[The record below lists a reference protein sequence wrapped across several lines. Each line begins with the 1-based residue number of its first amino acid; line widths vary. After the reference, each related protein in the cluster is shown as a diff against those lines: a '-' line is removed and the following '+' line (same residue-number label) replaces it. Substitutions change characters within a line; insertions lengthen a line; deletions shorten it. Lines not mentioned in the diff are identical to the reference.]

1 MKKVTRLSI
10 ACCIL
15 LGFASCGGG
24 NEPKAEP
31 EKKTMNFNT
40 GDEPKQ
46 EVKAAST
53 DLGDPMTMKGI
64 GPVSELKLGEID
76 QAMVAEGQE
85 LFEANCTA
93 CHKLEKKFIGPMIK
107 GVMERRSPEWVM
119 NMILNPEEMIK
130 SDPLAKQVMVESNMA
145 VMANQ
150 SLTEDQARKILEYFR
165 TL

>member
-1 MKKVTRLSI
+1 MKKTIIVTG
-10 ACCIL
+10 L
-15 LGFASCGGG
+15 LAFMFGMTSCGDG
-24 NEPKAEP
+24 ESTPAP
-31 EKKTMNFNT
+31 EKKTMNFGGT
-40 GDEPKQ
+40 EEPKK
-46 EVKAAST
+46 EEKAAPA
-53 DLGDPMTMKGI
+53 DIGDPMTMKGI
-64 GPVSELKLGEID
+64 GPVSSVELGELD

-93 CHKLEKKFIGPMIK
+93 CHKVEKKFIGPMIK
-107 GVMERRSPEWVM
+107 GVMERRNPVWVM

-145 VMANQ
+145 IMANQ